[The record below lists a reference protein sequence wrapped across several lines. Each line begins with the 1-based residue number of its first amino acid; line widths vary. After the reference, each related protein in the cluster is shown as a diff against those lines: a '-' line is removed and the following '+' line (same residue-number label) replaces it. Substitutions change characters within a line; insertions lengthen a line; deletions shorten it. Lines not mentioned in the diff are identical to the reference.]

1 MVGSKLKRS
10 LIAARRASRSQS
22 SACACGGQ
30 LLVDD
35 PLQDLLAQVE
45 QPLALLDH
53 RRADLVGQAIER
65 RGPILEDAGRIG
77 IRAELPVDRRAQEGR
92 LQLHRD
98 DREAVGGVR
107 IGRARLGQVF
117 AHAREHRPRR
127 LRQAGRRVLARLR
140 RHRLIRRGLAL
151 LLLLVRRLG
160 RVAPLEDLAA
170 QRIDRLALLVHH
182 VVVLEQ
188 VLADVEVVALD
199 LLLRVLDRAVDPGVL
214 DRDVL
219 FHPEALHEAW

>member
-10 LIAARRASRSQS
+10 LVAARSASRSQS

-30 LLVDD
+30 CLVDD

-53 RRADLVGQAIER
+53 RRADLVGQTIER

-92 LQLHRD
+92 LQLHLD

-107 IGRARLGQVF
+107 IGRARLGQVSHMR
-117 AHAREHRPRR
+117 ASI
-127 LRQAGRRVLARLR
+127 GRAVLARLVAVCLPDSVGTGDPPRSCPASCPLPSARARSAPRGSGGAAHRSSCAAGSSR
-140 RHRLIRRGLAL
+140 RRTRAGSCGCRSC
-151 LLLLVRRLG
+151 
-160 RVAPLEDLAA
+160 APRPSSA
-170 QRIDRLALLVHH
+170 RSRS
-182 VVVLEQ
+182 
-188 VLADVEVVALD
+188 
-199 LLLRVLDRAVDPGVL
+199 RC
-214 DRDVL
+214 
-219 FHPEALHEAW
+219 